1 MEKMWESADEEVQEA
16 YGRDHLEEQ
25 FTGLHSAPENCAPN
39 MDPVLR
45 ALEDALTSETP
56 AIRYLVDG
64 GRGLIDWY
72 NVSACQET
80 FTFVYKYT
88 FT

>member
-1 MEKMWESADEEVQEA
+1 MSEMEKMWESADEEVKEA
-16 YGRDHLEEQ
+16 YGREHLEEQ
-25 FTGLHSAPENCAPN
+25 FTGLHKAPQNCAQN
-39 MDPVLR
+39 MGPVLR

-72 NVSACQET
+72 NVSACQ
-80 FTFVYKYT
+80 
-88 FT
+88 